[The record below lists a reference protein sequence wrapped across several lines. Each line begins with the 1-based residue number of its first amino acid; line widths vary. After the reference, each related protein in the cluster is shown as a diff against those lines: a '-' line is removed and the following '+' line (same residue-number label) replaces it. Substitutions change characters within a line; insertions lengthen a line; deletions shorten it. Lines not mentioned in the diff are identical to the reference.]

1 MEAFLDRLHRRAR
14 GQFALQR
21 LAILSRILLALAF
34 LPTALVKVQGLPFTT
49 MSTDT
54 PIGHFFDAMY
64 RTGGYWRFIGASQLV
79 TGALLLI
86 PRTATLGAVLFFP
99 VILNIFVITVALR
112 FTGTPF
118 ITGGMLLA
126 ALFLLCWD
134 YHRLKAVLFWP
145 AAPAGPLPPVVPVSR
160 MELAGYLLGTAAGL
174 VVLGAIRGQAPTAAV
189 LPALTAG
196 GVAGVVVLWAWVRIL
211 RRRAPGAGT
220 AG

>member
-34 LPTALVKVQGLPFTT
+34 VPTALVKVQGLPFTT

-64 RTGGYWRFIGASQLV
+64 RTGGYWRFIGASQLL
-79 TGALLLI
+79 TGVLLLI

-145 AAPAGPLPPVVPVSR
+145 AAPAGPLLPVVPVSR

-174 VVLGAIRGQAPTAAV
+174 VVLGAIRGQAPRAAV
-189 LPALTAG
+189 LPALAAG
-196 GVAGVVVLWAWVRIL
+196 AVAALVVLVAWVRIF
-211 RRRAPGAGT
+211 RRSTEDAK
-220 AG
+220 

>member
-34 LPTALVKVQGLPFTT
+34 VPTALVKVQGLPFTT

-64 RTGGYWRFIGASQLV
+64 RTGGYWRFIGAAQLL
-79 TGALLLI
+79 TGALLLL

-134 YHRLKAVLFWP
+134 YHRLKAVLVWP
-145 AAPAGPLPPVVPVSR
+145 AAPAGPLPESVPVSR
-160 MELAGYLLGTAAGL
+160 LELAGYLLGTAAGL
-174 VVLGAIRGQAPTAAV
+174 VVLGAVRGQVPVAAV
-189 LPALTAG
+189 LPALAAG
-196 GVAGVVVLWAWVRIL
+196 GVAAGVVLVAWVRIL
-211 RRRAPGAGT
+211 RRPTEDAE
-220 AG
+220 

>member
-196 GVAGVVVLWAWVRIL
+196 GGAGVVVLWAWVRIL
-211 RRRAPGAGT
+211 RGRAAGAGT